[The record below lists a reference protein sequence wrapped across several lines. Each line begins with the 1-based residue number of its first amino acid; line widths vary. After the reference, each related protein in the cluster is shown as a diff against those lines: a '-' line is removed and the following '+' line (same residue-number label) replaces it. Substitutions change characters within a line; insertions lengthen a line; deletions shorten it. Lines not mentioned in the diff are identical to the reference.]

1 MTNDQFEQ
9 LATMMKGLADDFDA
23 LKDDVGDLRDEFSGL
38 RIYIDEQLTP
48 IRADLRMVKTE
59 MLSMGKKLANL
70 EGFGVEVIDHST
82 RIRRVET
89 KLGMATQ

>member
-9 LATMMKGLADDFDA
+9 LATMMKGLADDFEV

-59 MLSMGKKLANL
+59 MLAMHKKLVNL
-70 EGFGVEVIDHST
+70 EGFGVEVIDHGK
-82 RIRRVET
+82 RIRRIET
-89 KLGMATQ
+89 KLGIATH